1 MPSATVRTTRWAPVG
16 TPAASMIS
24 LANALE
30 PSSRAAAATG
40 PKQRTPSAASA
51 SARPATSGASG
62 PTTTRSMPASRAA
75 RASAAG
81 SSAGASSARASRRM
95 PAFPGA
101 HRTSGACGERSE
113 RADER
118 VLAPARADDEDPH
131 TAPMKSSIGIA
142 GIDS

>member
-1 MPSATVRTTRWAPVG
+1 MPSSTVRTTRCAPVG
-16 TPAASMIS
+16 TPAASITS

-62 PTTTRSMPASRAA
+62 PTTTRSTAASRAA
-75 RASAAG
+75 RASAAT

-95 PAFPGA
+95 PALPGA
-101 HRTSGACGERSE
+101 QSSSGRLRGARERP
-113 RADER
+113 DER
-118 VLAPARADDEDPH
+118 VLAPAAPDDEDPH
-131 TAPMKSSIGIA
+131 TAPMNSSIGIA
-142 GIDS
+142 GSDW